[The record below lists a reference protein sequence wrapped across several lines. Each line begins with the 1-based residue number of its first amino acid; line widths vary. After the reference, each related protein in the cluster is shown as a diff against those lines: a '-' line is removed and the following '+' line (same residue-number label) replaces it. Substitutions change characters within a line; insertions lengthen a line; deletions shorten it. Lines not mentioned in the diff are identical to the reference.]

1 MFSTIYYFE
10 VRRWLANPAFYL
22 YFALFFG
29 LALFTMASALGV
41 FDAVTVTTSSPVY
54 INSPM
59 AINALI
65 GGLSTFVY
73 FIVPTVIGGAIYRDF
88 RYNTHTILFSYPLT
102 KLSYLSA
109 KFMSALTVTV
119 LITLSIALAFVV
131 ATFLPGINKELLGPV
146 NVLAYFEAYVLFVIP
161 NLILFGAMV
170 FALVTISRNVYVG
183 FVFILLLFLVQ
194 TLLENLTR
202 DMDNR
207 YLAAM
212 IDPFGNQAINYYAK
226 YWTIDEQNTNSL
238 PFFGV
243 VLYNRLVWL
252 GVAAII
258 LVTMYLTFSF
268 SQTPYALRWKKEKAA
283 RVTKNNFGSIIQI
296 KLPKIHFDYSFR
308 NGLKTA
314 WALSRYDFRFIVR
327 NWTFIIMIIVT
338 VLMAVLMISVMGQV
352 FGTNTYPVTWQMLQ
366 ISGGIYSFFLQ
377 ILIFLFAGIL
387 IQRASTARM
396 DHLVHSTSVYN
407 WTLLLSHFL
416 ALVKMT
422 CLVLLTS
429 MLTAMCIQMYFG
441 YYKFEIGHYLTE
453 LFVLDM
459 LNYLTLIVF
468 ALFIQSFFKNYF
480 VGFFILLLLTI
491 GIPMLSRLGI
501 EQHIYKF
508 NSDPGYSYSDMNG
521 YGDVRHYVY
530 YRIYWLLLCG
540 ALFGIT
546 LLFWRRGILSG
557 VKERLGI
564 AMKRAKWVVVVPS
577 IVSLLAFGGL
587 GYMIYYQ
594 NNIAQPYYSA
604 KDMELQRVAYERQYR
619 QYQGVPQPRIVDV
632 CVEMDIFPNER
643 NYHATA
649 RFQLVN
655 KTEYAIDTLYLTHRD
670 NIDSI
675 GFSRNATPHLIDSI
689 SNFSIYVLNQP
700 LLPDDT
706 LEMTSVLRNNPN
718 NFLYDRS
725 PILANGTFV
734 NNSLFPSLG
743 YNENAEL
750 VDNDVRR
757 KYDLPDRDRMADPT
771 DSVAL
776 QNNYI
781 SNDADWIGFEAIVS
795 TSDDQIAIAPGYL
808 QSEWSEGDRKY
819 YHYKMDQPI
828 LNFYAFNSARYEVVR
843 DRHEGINLEIY
854 YHKGHEY
861 NLDRMMAS
869 MKASLDY
876 YSAEFSPYQ
885 FEQMRVIEFPVTH
898 GTFAQAFANT
908 VPFSEG
914 IGFIAN
920 VDETDSNAVDYPFS
934 VISHELAHQWWAHQV
949 IGANV
954 KGATLMSESL
964 SEYSSLKVLE
974 QRYGKHQMRRFLK
987 EALDSYLSGR
997 SGERLKENPLMYNE
1011 NQQYIHY
1018 NKGSLVVYAMSDFL
1032 GEQTFNRILE
1042 GYVAD
1047 VAFQDPPYTT
1057 SIEFVDHIRRGTPD
1071 SLQYLIKDMFETIT
1085 LYDNA
1090 VQEVGINEMDDGQ
1103 YEVTITF
1110 TVSKYRTDDQG
1121 KQQFEDVGGTALEAK
1136 VGRRDAKSLPL
1147 RDYIEIG
1154 IFGESDSQNDNPLY
1168 LQKHRVEHIENT
1180 ISIIVSEKP
1189 IEVGI
1194 DPFNKLIDRN
1204 SDDNR
1209 KKI

>member
-10 VRRWLANPAFYL
+10 VRRWLQNPVFYL

-41 FDAVTVTTSSPVY
+41 FDSVTVTTSSPVY
-54 INSPM
+54 INSPL

-65 GGLSTFVY
+65 SGLSTFVY
-73 FIVPTVIGGAIYRDF
+73 FILPTVIGGAIYRDF
-88 RYNTHTILFSYPLT
+88 RYNVHTILFSYPLT

-109 KFMSALTVTV
+109 KFFSALTVTL

-131 ATFLPGINKELLGPV
+131 ATFLPGINKELLGPI
-146 NVLAYFEAYVLFVIP
+146 NVFAYFEAYALFVIP

-170 FALVTISRNVYVG
+170 FALVTISRNIYVG

-194 TLLENLTR
+194 TLLEGLTR

-212 IDPFGNQAINYYAK
+212 IDPFGNQAITYYSK

-243 VLYNRLVWL
+243 VLYNRLLWL
-252 GVAAII
+252 GVAVVI
-258 LVTMYLTFSF
+258 LVAMYVTFSF
-268 SQTPYALRWKKEKAA
+268 SQTPYALRWKKEKGE
-283 RVTKNNFGSIIQI
+283 RVTKNNFGSVIQI
-296 KLPKIHFDYSFR
+296 NLPKVSFDYSFL
-308 NGLKTA
+308 NGLRTA
-314 WALSRYDFRFIVR
+314 WALSRFDFNFIVR

-338 VLMAVLMISVMGQV
+338 VLMAVLMMSVMGQV
-352 FGTNTYPVTWQMLQ
+352 YGTNTYPVTWQMLE

-387 IQRASTARM
+387 VQRAATARM
-396 DHLVHSTSVYN
+396 DHLVYSTSVYN
-407 WTLLLSHFL
+407 WTLLLSHFF

-422 CLVLLTS
+422 CVVLLTS

-441 YYKFEIGHYLTE
+441 YYNFEIGHYLTE

-459 LNYLTLIVF
+459 LKYLTLIVF
-468 ALFIQSFFKNYF
+468 SLFIQSFFKNYF
-480 VGFFILLLLTI
+480 IGFFILLLLTI
-491 GIPMLSRLGI
+491 GIPMLSRLGV
-501 EQHIYKF
+501 EQYIYKF
-508 NSDPGYSYSDMNG
+508 NTDPGYRYSDMNG

-540 ALFGIT
+540 GLFGVT
-546 LLFWRRGILSG
+546 LLFWRRGILFG
-557 VKERLGI
+557 VKQRLRI
-564 AMKRAKWVVVVPS
+564 AMKRTKAVVIVPS
-577 IVSLLAFGGL
+577 LLCLLAFVGL
-587 GYMIYYQ
+587 GYAIYYQ
-594 NNIAQPYYSA
+594 NNIARPYYSA
-604 KDMELQRVAYERQYR
+604 KDTELQRVAYEQKYR
-619 QYQGVPQPRIVDV
+619 QYNDVPQPRIVDV
-632 CVEMDIFPNER
+632 YVEMDIYPKER
-643 NYHATA
+643 DYRANA

-655 KTEYAIDTLYLTHRD
+655 KTDHVIDTVYLAHQD
-670 NIDSI
+670 NIQSI
-675 GFSRNATPHLIDSI
+675 EFSSGATPQLIDTVAS
-689 SNFSIYVLNQP
+689 FRIYALSQP
-700 LLPDDT
+700 LMPNDT
-706 LEMTSVLRNNPN
+706 LEMVTVLQNKPN

-725 PILANGTFV
+725 PVLANGTFL

-743 YNENAEL
+743 YNEHVEL
-750 VDNDVRR
+750 VDNDVRK
-757 KYDLPDRDRMADPT
+757 KYDLPERDRMADPT
-771 DSVAL
+771 DSAAL
-776 QNNYI
+776 YSNYI

-795 TSDDQIAIAPGYL
+795 TSADQIAIAPGYL
-808 QSEWSEGDRKY
+808 QREWSENDRKY
-819 YHYKMDQPI
+819 FHYKMDQPI
-828 LNFYAFNSARYEVVR
+828 LNFYAFNSGRYEAMR
-843 DRHEGINLEIY
+843 DRHNDINLEIY

-861 NLDRMMAS
+861 NLDRMMES

-876 YSAEFSPYQ
+876 YSVEFSPYQ
-885 FEQMRVIEFPVTH
+885 FDQMRVIEFPLTH

-920 VDETDSNAVDYPFS
+920 VDEEDPNAVDYPFS
-934 VISHELAHQWWAHQV
+934 VISHEFAHQWWAHQV

-974 QRYGKHQMRRFLK
+974 QRYGQNQMRRFLK
-987 EALDSYLSGR
+987 DALDGYLSGR
-997 SGERLKENPLMYNE
+997 AGERLKENPLMYNE

-1032 GEQTFNRILE
+1032 GVDTFNRILKD
-1042 GYVAD
+1042 YVSA
-1047 VAFQDPPYTT
+1047 VAFQEPPYTT
-1057 SIEFVDHIRRGTPD
+1057 SVEFVEHIRKGTPD

-1085 LYDNA
+1085 LYDNG
-1090 VQEVGINEMDDGQ
+1090 VQEVGVNELSDGK
-1103 YEVTITF
+1103 YEVTIEF
-1110 TVSKYRTDDQG
+1110 SVSKYRTDNQG
-1121 KQQFEDVGGTALEAK
+1121 KQTFEDLEGATLEAK
-1136 VGRRDAKSLPL
+1136 VGRRDVKSLPL

-1154 IFGESDSQNDNPLY
+1154 VFGESDDDQDNPIY
-1168 LQKHRVEHIENT
+1168 LQKHRIEDIDNKV
-1180 ISIIVSEKP
+1180 SIIVSQKP
-1189 IEVGI
+1189 VEVGV
-1194 DPFNKLIDRN
+1194 DPYNKLIDRN